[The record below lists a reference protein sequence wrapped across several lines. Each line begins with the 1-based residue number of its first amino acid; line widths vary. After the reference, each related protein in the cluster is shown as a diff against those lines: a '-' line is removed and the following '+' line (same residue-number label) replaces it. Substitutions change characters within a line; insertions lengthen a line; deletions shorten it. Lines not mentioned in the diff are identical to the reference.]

1 MKEKGQRPQL
11 YCLCTVKCQYRILLL
26 TGNLEPNANCV
37 RLDEFTEVI
46 VSPKTRS
53 DSFPKSALPSTKNS
67 TQESNRSLSISD
79 TEPQHTTT
87 GAPSVSTVDSNNQ
100 LSASASS
107 ITNSQKQTQA
117 FHGGLISRFS
127 GYLQTLFYAHDDE
140 TLTSENETCKSS
152 THRNSTSNGESL
164 RSSVTSSQSSPKV
177 DGNILI
183 KESDLGMCLRVQPEL
198 TMESN
203 LSSKTFISKSTLR
216 NCFSLQPL
224 AVFVDFAS
232 LPPSVLKSW
241 TSNLQSFPPP
251 DGTIVKTVQISK
263 LLSPK
268 ERAALLTSSR
278 GDVASRTQEPTPSS
292 DTETTVRGRE
302 GKYT

>member
-1 MKEKGQRPQL
+1 
-11 YCLCTVKCQYRILLL
+11 LL

-46 VSPKTRS
+46 VSPKTRNV
-53 DSFPKSALPSTKNS
+53 SFPKIALPSTKNS
-67 TQESNRSLSISD
+67 TQESNQSLSISD

-87 GAPSVSTVDSNNQ
+87 SAPSVSTADSNNQ

-107 ITNSQKQTQA
+107 ITNSEKQTQA
-117 FHGGLISRFS
+117 FHGGLMSRFS
-127 GYLQTLFYAHDDE
+127 GYLQTLFYAHDDKN
-140 TLTSENETCKSS
+140 LTSENETCKSS
-152 THRNSTSNGESL
+152 THKNSTSDGESL
-164 RSSVTSSQSSPKV
+164 GSSVTSSQSTPKL

-183 KESDLGMCLRVQPEL
+183 KECDLGMCLRVQPEL

-203 LSSKTFISKSTLR
+203 LSSKTFISKSTLM
-216 NCFSLQPL
+216 NCLSLQPL

-232 LPPSVLKSW
+232 LPPLVLKSW
-241 TSNLQSFPPP
+241 ISNLQSFPPP